1 MSAAVSPILAPD
13 EAAMRSHLD
22 FLFGGYLHGFQDGLV
37 ELAWTTSEPGEDGR
51 YRLSNAEM
59 FDLDDDS
66 LDRLVARAIEVNS
79 RPRTNV
85 YIGAALRK
93 PGTARD
99 RRANDADAYCMT
111 AAWCDL
117 DDQDANENASAKFKA
132 APPSLVVRTG
142 QHPHKRHQCW
152 WRLDEPVAD
161 PERIRAIVNG
171 ISARL
176 SGDSSVSNPSRVMR
190 LAGSIAWD
198 QKPGRR
204 PEITGIIPLKKPGLP
219 SYLPEHIEREY
230 PPLYCLAAVREHRG
244 APGPNLGVVREK
256 GSLGLATGKV
266 VDGREKH
273 MTAVIC
279 ARLIDY
285 CGQFGAV
292 PTPDELYE
300 HAWDVYE
307 RSTDLDTRPGR
318 GRNEFMEKCRST
330 MRRFETG
337 KIRGIESLEVA
348 VASYQNRRS
357 AKRENVRHEAERG
370 RADPDEFAA
379 ASDVYEFL
387 DIAGIKAL
395 PDPRWVV
402 DKLIIE
408 DALGFIYG
416 PPGHYKTFVA
426 LSLAMHVAY
435 GASSWWWGRAI
446 KRPGLVLYLAQEGQ
460 AGLKARI
467 EAFQRTHDIAS
478 DDAAFALVRSSINFL
493 DENDIDK
500 LLRTIEAAAQ
510 RFGAEPALVFVD
522 TVSRV
527 MPGADENLQKE
538 MTLFVR
544 ACDAVRGRFGATV
557 VGVHHAGKSGDMRGS
572 TVLKG
577 AGDFVFRVE
586 KEEGQDE
593 SALTAKF
600 EAEKIK
606 DAEDGWTKPLAV
618 QAVHWTEEGKVDGE
632 RMSLVVTP
640 GKEAEER
647 QGAGRD
653 PWPEKAVCRKIL
665 AAMQEAWAVG
675 RPWSHHPQAKR
686 DQRYAPERITRQFGV
701 SARTAEHMVTEWLAN
716 DVLAVAVADK
726 RNQTKGLQVVGMI
739 D

>member
-1 MSAAVSPILAPD
+1 MTAAVSPILAPN
-13 EAAMRSHLD
+13 EAAIREHIE
-22 FLFGGYLHGFQDGLV
+22 FLFGGYLHGYQDGRI
-37 ELAWTTSEPGEDGR
+37 ELAWTDPEPDDNGR
-51 YRLSNAEM
+51 YRLRHGET
-59 FDLDDDS
+59 FETDDDS
-66 LDRLVARAIEVNS
+66 IDRLVARAIEVNS
-79 RPRTNV
+79 LPRTNV

-93 PGTARD
+93 PDTAPVGRCED
-99 RRANDADAYCMT
+99 SDFYAAT
-111 AAWCDL
+111 AGWCDL
-117 DDQDANENASAKFKA
+117 DDKDANDSASGRFAI
-132 APPSLVVRTG
+132 APPSKVVRTG
-142 QHPHKRHQCW
+142 EYPHKRHQLW
-152 WRLDEPVAD
+152 WRFDEPVAD
-161 PERIRAIVNG
+161 PERVRAVVNG
-171 ISARL
+171 LSAAL

-190 LAGSIAWD
+190 LAGTIAWD
-198 QKPGRR
+198 QKKDRR
-204 PEITGIIPLKKPGLP
+204 PEVTRLIALKNPGLP
-219 SYLPEHIEREY
+219 TYLPEHVERAY
-230 PPLYCLAAVREHRG
+230 PPLYSLTHVREHRA

-256 GSLGLATGKV
+256 GSLGLTTGKV

-292 PTPDELYE
+292 PTPDELFE

-307 RSTDLDTRPGR
+307 RTTDLDTRPGR
-318 GRNEFMEKCRST
+318 GKGEFAEKCRST
-330 MRRFETG
+330 MRRFEMG
-337 KIRGIESLEVA
+337 KIRGIETLEVA
-348 VASYQNRRS
+348 VQSYQSRRS
-357 AKRENVRHEAERG
+357 AKRENVRHEAEHG
-370 RADPDEFAA
+370 RAGDDEFGTA
-379 ASDVYEFL
+379 ASADVYEFL

-402 DKLIIE
+402 DGLIIE

-435 GASSWWWGRAI
+435 GAPSWWWGKAI

-460 AGLKARI
+460 SGLKARI
-467 EAFQRTHDIAS
+467 EAFQRTHDIDN

-493 DENDIDK
+493 DEADIDK
-500 LLRTIEAAAQ
+500 LLRTIDVAAQ
-510 RFGAEPALVFVD
+510 QFGAEPALVFVD

-544 ACDAVRGRFGATV
+544 ACDAVRGRFGASV

-586 KEEGQDE
+586 KTEEGQDGE
-593 SALTAKF
+593 ARF

-606 DAEDGWTKPLAV
+606 DAEDGWSKPLAV
-618 QAVHWTEEGKVDGE
+618 ETVRWSDDGKVDAE
-632 RMSLVVTP
+632 RVSLVVLP

-647 QGAGRD
+647 IEQREA
-653 PWPEKAVCRKIL
+653 WPDKAICRRIL
-665 AAMQEAWAVG
+665 AAMQEAWSAG
-675 RPWSHHPQAKR
+675 RPWSNYPQAKR
-686 DQRYAPERITRQFGV
+686 DRRYAPERISRQFGIGA
-701 SARTAEHMVTEWLAN
+701 SMAEHMVDEWLAN
-716 DVLAVAVADK
+716 DVLAVAVSDK
-726 RNQTKGLQVVGMI
+726 RNQTKGLQVIGSI